1 MVKIKLLKH
10 KLTMIFKVC
19 NEEVSEMAVD
29 ISEAK
34 RLAKALYDKT
44 HDVKQAMITGDVAT
58 DLDLITKGLQLKVFE
73 IDMNDLRKKAK
84 ETDTDLDENI
94 SGFLVRSNDQHAI
107 FLNKKEPMIRK
118 RFTIA
123 HEIGHLKLN
132 HLGDEEISTIFR
144 DSTTSEGTYEKEVT
158 ANAFAAELLMP
169 EDLVRYAYNLLN
181 SMSKIARAF
190 GVSEIAVRN
199 RLKNLGVID
208 NG

>member
-1 MVKIKLLKH
+1 M
-10 KLTMIFKVC
+10 MFKVC
-19 NEEVSEMAVD
+19 NKEVSVMAVD

-34 RLAKALYDKT
+34 RMAKALYETT
-44 HDVKQAMITGDVAT
+44 HDVKQAMITGNVAT
-58 DLDLITKGLQLKVFE
+58 DLDRIIKDLQLKVFE
-73 IDMNDLRKKAK
+73 IDMNDLREKAI
-84 ETDTDLDENI
+84 ETNTDLDESI
-94 SGFLVRSNDQHAI
+94 SGFLVRSNGQHAI
-107 FLNKKEPMIRK
+107 FLNKKEPMNRK

-132 HLGDEEISTIFR
+132 HLSNEEISTIFR
-144 DSTTSEGTYEKEVT
+144 DSATSEGIHEKEVT

-181 SMSKIARAF
+181 SISKIARAF
-190 GVSEIAVRN
+190 GVSEVAVRN